1 MRSAAILPIAAL
13 ILTQVFAQSLRIA
26 MVTKDTPG
34 AACAIPTPG
43 SSFPVDTPK
52 LYVWF
57 SIDNAISGDRYRAQ
71 WVMPDGRIFS
81 TIDFNPTT
89 TGNFCFW
96 TSFEPAA
103 TNRLIGLWSALIIR
117 GGNQVLRSVDF
128 QLTPGPA
135 AVSSPTISQGG
146 IAEPW
151 TYQPGLSPGGWA
163 TLYGTNLAGAAA
175 SWQTTPGELLPTAL
189 AGVTVRVDGT
199 PVPLAFVSP
208 DIVNFLAPGS
218 LPSDHAS
225 VTVERNGALS
235 PPVTVSVRRLNPAIY
250 SIADTS
256 RSPAA
261 FFVTATRA
269 GAAELVGNSAIDS
282 RASRGAIA
290 GESIDLY
297 VTGLGRTARGFPTD
311 RMFSG
316 AYAVLEPLTIDL
328 NGVIITP
335 EFAGLTSPGLYLV
348 RFTVPQ
354 NTPPGDQ
361 PIRIKSGEFS
371 SAANVFLRIEDAAP
385 PLTLESF
392 TFSAATV
399 TAGQTVTG
407 TITLSG
413 PAPALGVDVE
423 VIVDSGSP
431 SILTIAPN
439 KNSVSFP
446 YTAPT
451 DSTPRTI
458 TFLARWS
465 GMERSATLGITAR
478 PITLESLTLSAS
490 SVVAGQSVTGTITL
504 SGPAPASGVPVQ
516 VSINSA
522 SATTITVPANRGS
535 VAFTYTPAANSTPGT
550 VTIFA
555 RWNGTEKSATIT
567 ITAPPQTSPIQ
578 NYELT
583 LNGSA
588 VIEGRRT
595 TMKVLL
601 NVPDI
606 LPRAQV
612 DTFGDFASGII
623 LYVYYFNPVV
633 TGDSVTFSSV
643 NGLGSF
649 SNINGGV
656 VAQTITGGSL
666 TVTVQSAAN
675 GTPVTGTIQFRTATK
690 NISAQFTGTVTA
702 STKLR

>member
-1 MRSAAILPIAAL
+1 
-13 ILTQVFAQSLRIA
+13 
-26 MVTKDTPG
+26 
-34 AACAIPTPG
+34 
-43 SSFPVDTPK
+43 
-52 LYVWF
+52 VWF

-71 WVMPDGRIFS
+71 WIMPDGRVFS

-89 TGNFCFW
+89 AGNFCFW

-103 TNRLIGLWSALIIR
+103 TNRLAGLWSALIIR

-128 QLTPGPA
+128 QLTPGPG

-175 SWQTTPGELLPTAL
+175 SWQTIPGERLPTTL
-189 AGVTVRVDGT
+189 AGVSVRVDGM

-208 DIVNFLAPGS
+208 GIVNFLAPGS
-218 LPSDHAS
+218 MPSDHAS
-225 VTVERNGALS
+225 VTVERNGAAS
-235 PPVTVSVRRLNPAIY
+235 PPVTVPVRRLNPAIY

-256 RSPAA
+256 RTPAA
-261 FFVTATRA
+261 FYVTAARA
-269 GAAELVGNSAIDS
+269 GASELVGNPAIDS
-282 RASRGAIA
+282 RTLRGARP

-297 VTGLGRTARGFPTD
+297 VTGLGRTSGGFPTD

-316 AYAVLEPLTIDL
+316 AYTVLEPLTIDL
-328 NGVIITP
+328 NGVAITP

-348 RFTVPQ
+348 RFSVPQ
-354 NTPPGDQ
+354 NTTSGDQ

-371 SAANVFLRIEDAAP
+371 SAANVFFKIEDAAP

-392 TFSAATV
+392 TFSAATL

-407 TITLSG
+407 TIALSG
-413 PAPALGVDVE
+413 PAPTPGVDIQVT
-423 VIVDSGSP
+423 VDSGSP

-451 DSTPRTI
+451 DSTPRTV
-458 TFLARWS
+458 TFLTRWS
-465 GMERSATLGITAR
+465 GMERSATLSITAR

-490 SVVAGQSVTGTITL
+490 SVVAGQSITGTISL
-504 SGPAPASGVPVQ
+504 SGPAPVSGIPVQ
-516 VSINSA
+516 VSIDSA
-522 SATTITVPANRGS
+522 SPTTITVPPNRGS
-535 VAFTYTPAANSTPGT
+535 VDFTYTPAANTTPRT
-550 VTIFA
+550 ATIFA
-555 RWNGTEKSATIT
+555 RWNGMEKSATIT

-583 LNGSA
+583 VNGSA

-601 NVPDI
+601 NVPDH
-606 LPRAQV
+606 
-612 DTFGDFASGII
+612 
-623 LYVYYFNPVV
+623 
-633 TGDSVTFSSV
+633 
-643 NGLGSF
+643 
-649 SNINGGV
+649 
-656 VAQTITGGSL
+656 
-666 TVTVQSAAN
+666 
-675 GTPVTGTIQFRTATK
+675 
-690 NISAQFTGTVTA
+690 
-702 STKLR
+702 